1 MLGKQHERAV
11 AFLEEM
17 LRKDIE
23 VDDRSFA
30 VGIGACE
37 AGKKVDKAMQVGQST
52 AHPPHAQT
60 QHRTENEG
68 KVGLLMLKGGLSELM
83 RLFDW

>member
-23 VDDRSFA
+23 VDARSFA
-30 VGIGACE
+30 VGIAACE
-37 AGKKVDKAMQVGQST
+37 AGKKVDKALQVTSSPLQPTRCT
-52 AHPPHAQT
+52 AHGGGG
-60 QHRTENEG
+60 E
-68 KVGLLMLKGGLSELM
+68 LFMLKGDKGS
-83 RLFDW
+83 

>member
-1 MLGKQHERAV
+1 MEACVLGKQHERAV

-17 LRKDIE
+17 LRKEIE

-37 AGKKVDKAMQVGQST
+37 AGKKVDKAMQV
-52 AHPPHAQT
+52 T
-60 QHRTENEG
+60 QHSIQQTGEG
-68 KVGLLMLKGGLSELM
+68 GA
-83 RLFDW
+83 